1 MRIEISNTI
10 NIQDPSPAVKAWCK
24 ENLIL
29 PNPEYAKKLQMG
41 LWVGKTPPNISL
53 YETDGNVWKLPYG
66 TLRHILAL
74 KDSDTEVTTAFVP
87 AQLIDY
93 NGTDVPLYDYQNEAV
108 WVMFEARYGILQS
121 AAGSGKTQMGIAL
134 VKMWGRRA
142 LWLTHTADLLTQSM
156 ERAALYMDRDQLGTI
171 TAGQVNIGTGITFAT
186 VQTMCKLDLTQYR
199 DVWDVII
206 VDECHHVS
214 GSPTRL
220 TQFYKVLNS
229 LRARHKYGLS
239 ATVHRSDGL
248 IAATHAIL
256 GETVYTVPDE
266 AVAGKIL
273 QVTVCP
279 VITPTYESDDYLLP
293 DGMISYVQL
302 VNYLTL
308 QPDRNQMIIEQII
321 GGWEHPSLIL
331 SHRLEH
337 LQTLIDMLPYN
348 LREQAVMVT
357 GKMTS
362 KVGKAY
368 REQAIED
375 MRNGKKRYLF
385 ATYALAKEGLD
396 IPCLER
402 LYLTTPVKDEAV
414 VIQSVGRI
422 ARAYPG
428 KQEPIALDYVDRN
441 IRFCQK
447 AWKERLRHYH
457 KIGANII

>member
-1 MRIEISNTI
+1 MRIEISNTV
-10 NIQDPSPAVKAWCK
+10 NVTDPSPAVKAWCK
-24 ENLIL
+24 DLIL
-29 PNPEYAKKLQMG
+29 PNPDYTKKLQMG
-41 LWVGKTPPNISL
+41 LWLGNTPQTICL
-53 YETDGNVWKLPYG
+53 YEKDGNVWKLPYG
-66 TLRHILAL
+66 TLREILAL
-74 KDSDTEVTTAFVP
+74 KDRDTEVTTVFAP
-87 AQLIDY
+87 AKLIDY
-93 NGTDVPLYDYQNEAV
+93 GGTDVPLYDYQNEAV
-108 WVMFEARYGILQS
+108 WAMFEARYGILQS

-156 ERAALYMDRDQLGTI
+156 ERASLYMPRDLLGTI
-171 TAGQVNIGTGITFAT
+171 TAGEVNIGSGITFAT
-186 VQTMCKLDLTQYR
+186 VQTMCKLDLSQYR
-199 DVWDVII
+199 DVWDVVI

-229 LRARHKYGLS
+229 LKARHKYGLS

-248 IAATHAIL
+248 IAATHALL
-256 GETVYTVPDE
+256 GPTVYTVPDE
-266 AVAGKIL
+266 AVAGKIM

-279 VITPTYESDDYLLP
+279 VITLTSESDDYLLP

-302 VNYLTL
+302 VNYLTR
-308 QPDRNQMIIEQII
+308 QPDRNQMIVEQII
-321 GGWEHPSLIL
+321 GGFEHPSLIL

-337 LQTLIDMLPYN
+337 LQTLMDMLPGDFRK
-348 LREQAVMVT
+348 LAVMVT

-362 KVGKAY
+362 KLGKAY

-375 MRNGKKRYLF
+375 MRNGKKRFLF

-422 ARAYPG
+422 ARVHPG

-457 KIGANII
+457 KIGTNIL